1 MRTQKNHVTNP
12 RQLRH
17 EAITRVIRARAVH
30 TQEELAEL
38 LGKEGFDVTQTTLSR
53 DLAEIGAIR
62 APRPSG
68 QGGGAVYEIRDQL
81 SNSGGG
87 EARAASRLLR
97 SIRKN
102 ESLVVVSTQ
111 PGGAPA
117 IARVIDLARMDQA
130 LGCIA
135 GDDTI
140 FVAPAAKVSAHKL
153 LDALCALFEVEKNQ
167 KDEKGDWFR

>member
-1 MRTQKNHVTNP
+1 MRSTSKTSFVNP

-17 EAITRVIRARAVH
+17 GAIARVIRARAVH

-38 LGKEGFDVTQTTLSR
+38 LGKEGFDVTQATLSR
-53 DLAEIGAIR
+53 DLAEIGASR
-62 APRPSG
+62 APRP
-68 QGGGAVYEIRDQL
+68 GGAVYEIRDFQ
-81 SNSGGG
+81 SDGGGG

-97 SIRKN
+97 SIREN
-102 ESLVVVSTQ
+102 GSLVVVSTQ

-117 IARVIDLARMDQA
+117 IARVIDVARMDET

-140 FVAPAAKVSAHKL
+140 FVAPAAKISTHKL
-153 LDALCALFEVEKNQ
+153 LSALCALFEVEKNP
-167 KDEKGDWFR
+167 KENGDWFR

>member
-1 MRTQKNHVTNP
+1 MRSQKHHPANP

-17 EAITRVIRARAVH
+17 EAITRVVRARAVH

-38 LGKEGFDVTQTTLSR
+38 LGKEGFDVTQATLSR
-53 DLAEIGAIR
+53 DLGELGAVR
-62 APRPSG
+62 VGRP
-68 QGGGAVYEIRDQL
+68 GGATYEIRDLQ
-81 SNSGGG
+81 SDSTGG

-97 SIRKN
+97 SIREN
-102 ESLVVVSTQ
+102 GSLVVVSTQ

-117 IARVIDLARMDQA
+117 IARAIDLARMDET

-140 FVAPAAKVSAHKL
+140 FVAPAAKVSTHKL
-153 LDALCALFEVEKNQ
+153 LDALCTLFEVEKNRH
-167 KDEKGDWFR
+167 ENGDWFR

>member
-1 MRTQKNHVTNP
+1 MRSPSRSNFANP

-53 DLAEIGAIR
+53 DLAEIGASR
-62 APRPSG
+62 APRP
-68 QGGGAVYEIRDQL
+68 GGAVYEIREFQGEG
-81 SNSGGG
+81 GGG

-117 IARVIDLARMDQA
+117 IARVIDVARMNET

-140 FVAPAAKVSAHKL
+140 FVTPAAKVSTHKL

>member
-1 MRTQKNHVTNP
+1 MRTQKNHFSNP

-17 EAITRVIRARAVH
+17 EAIARVIRARAVH

-62 APRPSG
+62 APRPPG

-81 SNSGGG
+81 SGAGGG
-87 EARAASRLLR
+87 EARAAARLLR

-117 IARVIDLARMDQA
+117 IARVIDLARMDQT

-140 FVAPAAKVSAHKL
+140 FVAPAAKVSTHKL

-167 KDEKGDWFR
+167 KENGDWFR

>member
-1 MRTQKNHVTNP
+1 MTPSSKLQSTSP
-12 RQLRH
+12 RQVRH

-38 LGKEGFDVTQTTLSR
+38 LGKEGFDVTQATLSR

-62 APRPSG
+62 APRP
-68 QGGGAVYEIRDQL
+68 GGAVYEIRDFQTEVA
-81 SNSGGG
+81 GG

-97 SIRKN
+97 SIREN
-102 ESLVVVSTQ
+102 GSLVVISTQ
-111 PGGAPA
+111 PSGAPP
-117 IARVIDLARMDQA
+117 IARVIDLARMDET

-140 FVAPAAKVSAHKL
+140 FVAPAAKVSTHKL
-153 LDALCALFEVEKNQ
+153 LDALCTLFEVEKNQ
-167 KDEKGDWFR
+167 KEEKGDWFR

>member
-1 MRTQKNHVTNP
+1 MRTQKNHFANP

-17 EAITRVIRARAVH
+17 EAISRVIRARAVH

-38 LGKEGFDVTQTTLSR
+38 LGKAGFDVTQATLSR

-62 APRPSG
+62 APRQPG
-68 QGGGAVYEIRDQL
+68 QGGGAVYEIRDHQNE
-81 SNSGGG
+81 SAGT

-97 SIRKN
+97 SIREN
-102 ESLVVVSTQ
+102 GSLVVVSTQ

-117 IARVIDLARMDQA
+117 IARVIDLARMDET

-140 FVAPAAKVSAHKL
+140 FVAPAAKISTHKL
-153 LDALCALFEVEKNQ
+153 LSALCTLFEVEKNP
-167 KDEKGDWFR
+167 KENGDWFR

>member
-1 MRTQKNHVTNP
+1 MRTQKSSFTNP

-30 TQEELAEL
+30 TQEELATL

-62 APRPSG
+62 APRPSLL
-68 QGGGAVYEIRDQL
+68 GGGAVYEIRDPQ
-81 SNSGGG
+81 NDSGGG

-97 SIRKN
+97 SIREN
-102 ESLVVVSTQ
+102 GSLVVVSTQ

-117 IARVIDLARMDQA
+117 IARVIDLARMDQT

-140 FVAPAAKVSAHKL
+140 FVAPAAKVSTHKL
-153 LDALCALFEVEKNQ
+153 LTALCTLFEVEKDRHEN
-167 KDEKGDWFR
+167 GDWFR

>member
-1 MRTQKNHVTNP
+1 MRSTSKSSFANP

-17 EAITRVIRARAVH
+17 EAISRVIRARAVH

-38 LGKEGFDVTQTTLSR
+38 LGKEGFDVTQATLSR
-53 DLAEIGAIR
+53 DLAEIGASR
-62 APRPSG
+62 APRP
-68 QGGGAVYEIRDQL
+68 GGAVYEIRDFH
-81 SNSGGG
+81 NDVSGGG

-97 SIRKN
+97 SIREN
-102 ESLVVVSTQ
+102 GSLVVVSTQ

-117 IARVIDLARMDQA
+117 IARVIDLARMDET

-140 FVAPAAKVSAHKL
+140 FVAPAAKVSTAKL
-153 LDALCALFEVEKNQ
+153 LSALCTLFEVEKNQ
-167 KDEKGDWFR
+167 KENGDWFR